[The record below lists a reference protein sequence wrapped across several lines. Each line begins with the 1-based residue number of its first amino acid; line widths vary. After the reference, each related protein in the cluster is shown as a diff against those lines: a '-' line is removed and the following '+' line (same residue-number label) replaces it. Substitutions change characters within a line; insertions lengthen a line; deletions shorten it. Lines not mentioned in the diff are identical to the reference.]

1 MPRHHRALGRRQDHL
16 GRSSGRVVSAAAR
29 PRQRRRRAVAG
40 RRRRRL
46 ARARE
51 LRLARS
57 VFVSR
62 HNSAQSRLG
71 AAAGERSRD
80 VGGAR
85 ACRRRRAGAA
95 DGTGARHHRR
105 RTRRAG
111 VGRRAAT
118 HRAGARGV
126 AQAAPAGAGRG
137 DQRHRRRRR
146 ARHPRP
152 AARAQ
157 AATDHR
163 RYRPSRREP
172 GRLRPRGAP
181 ARRPRQQRPRPE
193 PMSGQDLA
201 PEFLLAAACC
211 RWPPSAERR
220 GAIAAA
226 AARVA
231 DWNGFLA
238 VVRRQRIAGLAH
250 AALSEAGI
258 APPAEIARQLAA
270 RAQAIAQRNRALAAE
285 TALVQLAYGTL
296 ALKHARDIDLLV
308 APEQAAAAMLL
319 LERDDYA
326 LRLPA
331 AQMSEAQRRLYV
343 QYGHDVEM
351 VSRERSA
358 SIELHW
364 RLAYNMTLLRGIDAR
379 APTQAVALP
388 GGAVRTLADEALFA
402 YLCVHGALH
411 GWARLKWL
419 ADLNAWLSGR
429 GELERRYREADAVGA
444 GLCAGLALLLCRR
457 LFDLELPAGLQR
469 DR

>member
-1 MPRHHRALGRRQDHL
+1 
-16 GRSSGRVVSAAAR
+16 
-29 PRQRRRRAVAG
+29 
-40 RRRRRL
+40 
-46 ARARE
+46 
-51 LRLARS
+51 
-57 VFVSR
+57 
-62 HNSAQSRLG
+62 
-71 AAAGERSRD
+71 
-80 VGGAR
+80 
-85 ACRRRRAGAA
+85 
-95 DGTGARHHRR
+95 
-105 RTRRAG
+105 
-111 VGRRAAT
+111 
-118 HRAGARGV
+118 
-126 AQAAPAGAGRG
+126 
-137 DQRHRRRRR
+137 
-146 ARHPRP
+146 
-152 AARAQ
+152 
-157 AATDHR
+157 
-163 RYRPSRREP
+163 
-172 GRLRPRGAP
+172 
-181 ARRPRQQRPRPE
+181 
-193 PMSGQDLA
+193 MSGPDLA

-285 TALVQLAYGTL
+285 TARLQGLFDAARIPALFVKGAALAQLAYGTL

-308 APEQAAAAMLL
+308 LPEQAAAAMRL

-343 QYGHDVEM
+343 QYGHDVEL
-351 VSRERSA
+351 VSRERNA

-379 APTQAVALP
+379 APTQAVALL
-388 GGAVRTLADEALFA
+388 GGAVRTLADDALFA

-469 DR
+469 ALEQDKRLARLTRLSIAQMTRADDGEGVTSGTRILLMQWLLRRDWHYWAAQGRYWAVGLPDVVMLPLPRALHFLYPIVRLPLWLWRRAKTLGGTRVPPMQLR